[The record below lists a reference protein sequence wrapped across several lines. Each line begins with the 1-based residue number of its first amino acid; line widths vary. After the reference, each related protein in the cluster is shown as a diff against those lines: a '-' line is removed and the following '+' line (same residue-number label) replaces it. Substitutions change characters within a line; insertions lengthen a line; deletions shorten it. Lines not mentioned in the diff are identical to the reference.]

1 MALISPILDNRT
13 FEQLRQELVDR
24 IPVYTPEWT
33 NFNRSDPGIAL
44 LELFA
49 YLGESLLYR
58 FNQIPDTTKVAFL
71 RMLGVTPRNAEPA
84 GTVVACSTELPEGVE
99 VPRGS
104 IASGGSVKFETQGD
118 IVVWPIT
125 VIAAAKIRVADA
137 DTQAEQDRRSD
148 AAHRANLD
156 PTMAAFYETAQIPA
170 DPTEPGAAPV
180 DISASIDHFL
190 WIAVQRT
197 KTTDLSKLSGRGVYI
212 GMAFDTTVAEPF
224 ALQNLDAAGAAA
236 FASPQLTVDP
246 PAMLWELWQGPDAEA
261 AFTTLDIGDD
271 TTRGLTT
278 TGTVEVILPK
288 TLPVLPVYDPVN
300 PGGGADSPPPLI
312 DEKDQANV
320 VAWLRV
326 SRPAQV
332 HINDAIRNVS
342 WIGVNAVGVIQSLTA
357 TPEFL
362 GTGDGDTDQ
371 RFPLA
376 QRPVLPGTVEL
387 DVEETDGWKPWT
399 EVAPYATG
407 GVGASTFTVD
417 YAAGAVTFDGKE
429 VPQRGQRIRTR
440 SYRYGGG
447 VAGNVVAKSISKIAT
462 AAAGVDAVNPFPA
475 TGGVDPASLADALD
489 EIPAR
494 VHRRDR
500 AVIADDFRDLALE
513 VAGVARAETLPLL
526 HPDTPDVAAAGVVSV
541 VVFPTEDQQN
551 PSAPMPD
558 FVLLRSVARYLDVRR
573 LVTTELYVIPPTY
586 RKVVVSAGIQVK
598 SGYQVDAVRRWV
610 DTILR
615 QYLSGLPPLGPDGN
629 GWPLGRTV
637 RRAEL
642 EAVAV
647 QVEGVEYMT
656 GLLLAVPGSTGYHTV
671 ETVELKRWE
680 MPEIVGLTVVSG
692 EPLPA
697 GVPYEPA
704 PPETEPVPLPPDVC

>member
-71 RMLGVTPRNAEPA
+71 RMLGVAPANAEPA
-84 GTVVACSTELPEGVE
+84 TTVVACSTELPEGVE

-104 IASGGSVKFETQGD
+104 TTSGGAAKFETQGD
-118 IVVWPIT
+118 IVVWPLD
-125 VIAAAKIRVADA
+125 VVGAAKIGVADA
-137 DTQAEQDRRSD
+137 TTRADQDRRAD

-156 PTMAAFYETAQIPA
+156 PTHAAFYETAQIPP
-170 DPTEPGAAPV
+170 DPTAPGSAPV
-180 DISASIDHFL
+180 DISASIDHFV
-190 WIAVQRT
+190 WIALQR
-197 KTTDLSKLSGRGVYI
+197 KATTDLTKLSGRSVFI
-212 GMAFDTTVAEPF
+212 GMAFDTTVPESF
-224 ALQNLDAAGAAA
+224 ALQTLDAAGAAE

-246 PAMLWELWQGPDAEA
+246 PAMLWELWQGPGAKNAFA
-261 AFTTLDIGDD
+261 ALDIGDD

-288 TLPVLPVYDPVN
+288 TLPALPVYDPFN

-312 DEKDQANV
+312 DEKQQANV

-332 HINDAIRNVS
+332 HINDAIHNVS
-342 WIGVNAVGVIQSLTA
+342 WLGINAVGVIQSLTA

-376 QRPVLPGTVEL
+376 QRPVLPGTIQL
-387 DVEETDGWKPWT
+387 DVEESDSWTPWT

-407 GVGASTFTVD
+407 GADDRTFTVD
-417 YAAGAVTFDGKE
+417 YAAGAVTFAGKK

-440 SYRYGGG
+440 SYKYGGG
-447 VAGNVVAKSISKIAT
+447 TAGNVVAKSISHIAT
-462 AAAGVDAVNPFPA
+462 ATAGVDAVNPFPA
-475 TGGVDPASLADALD
+475 AGGVDPASLADAID

-494 VHRRDR
+494 VNRRDR

-513 VAGVARAETLPLL
+513 VAGVSRAETLPLL
-526 HPDTPDVAAAGVVSV
+526 HPDSPDVAAAGVVSV
-541 VVFPTEDQQN
+541 VVFPIEDQAS

-558 FVLLRSVARYLDVRR
+558 FVLLRSVARYLDARR

-586 RKVVVSAGIQVK
+586 QKVVVSAGIQVK
-598 SGYQVDAVRRWV
+598 TGYQVDAVRRWV

-615 QYLSGLPPLGPDGN
+615 QYLSPLPPLGPEGN

-656 GLLLAVPGSTGYHTV
+656 GLLLAVPGPTGYDTV
-671 ETVELKRWE
+671 DTVELKRWE
-680 MPEIVGLTVVSG
+680 VPEIVDLTVVSG
-692 EPLPA
+692 DPLPI
-697 GVPYEPA
+697 GVPYEPT
-704 PPETEPVPLPPDVC
+704 PPQTQPVPLPPDVC

>member
-13 FEQLRQELVDR
+13 FEQLRQELVGR
-24 IPVYTPEWT
+24 IPFYTPEWT
-33 NFNRSDPGIAL
+33 NFNPSDPGIAL
-44 LELFA
+44 LDLFA
-49 YLGESLLYR
+49 YLGESLIYR

-71 RMLGVTPRNAEPA
+71 RMLGVAPANAEPA
-84 GTVVACSTELPEGVE
+84 TTVVGCSTELPEGVQ

-104 IASGGSVKFETQGD
+104 TASAGSVKFETQGD
-118 IVVWPIT
+118 IVVWPLE
-125 VIAAAKIRVADA
+125 VIGAAKIGVSKAT
-137 DTQAEQDRRSD
+137 TQADQDRRSD
-148 AAHRANLD
+148 AAHRASLD
-156 PTMAAFYETAQIPA
+156 PTLAAFYETAQIPA

-180 DISASIDHFL
+180 DISASIDHFV
-190 WIAVQRT
+190 WIALQRT
-197 KTTDLSKLSGRGVYI
+197 KTTELAKLSGRSVFI
-212 GMAFDTTVAEPF
+212 GMAFDTKVPEPF
-224 ALQNLDAAGAAA
+224 ALQTLDAAGAAA

-246 PAMLWELWQGPDAEA
+246 PAMLWELWQGPGAKEAFAE
-261 AFTTLDIGDD
+261 LDIGDD

-278 TGTVEVILPK
+278 TGTVKVILPK
-288 TLPVLPVYDPVN
+288 TLPVLPVYDPFN

-332 HINDAIRNVS
+332 HINDAIHNVS
-342 WIGVNAVGVIQSLTA
+342 WIGVNAVGVVQSLTA

-376 QRPVLPGTVEL
+376 QRPVLPNTIEL
-387 DVEETDGWKPWT
+387 DVEETDGWKRWT
-399 EVAPYATG
+399 EAVPYAAR
-407 GVGASTFTVD
+407 GADASIFTVD
-417 YAAGAVTFDGKE
+417 YAAGAVTFGGKK
-429 VPQRGQRIRTR
+429 VPLRGQRIRTR

-447 VAGNVVAKSISKIAT
+447 AAGNVVAKAISKIAT
-462 AAAGVDAVNPFPA
+462 ATAGVDAVNYFAA
-475 TGGVDPASLADALD
+475 TGGVDPASLADAID

-513 VAGVARAETLPLL
+513 VTGVARAETLPLL
-526 HPDTPDVAAAGVVSV
+526 HPDTPEVAAAGVVSI
-541 VVFPTEDQQN
+541 VVFPIEDQAN

-558 FVLLRSVARYLDVRR
+558 FMLMRSVARYLDVRR

-586 RKVVVSAGIQVK
+586 RKVVVSAGIQAK
-598 SGYQVDAVRRWV
+598 TGYQTDAVRRWV

-615 QYLSGLPPLGPDGN
+615 QYLSPLPPLGPDGN

-656 GLLLAVPGSTGYHTV
+656 GLLLAVPGKTGWDTV
-671 ETVELKRWE
+671 DTVELKRWE
-680 MPEIVGLTVVSG
+680 VPEIVDVTVVSG
-692 EPLPA
+692 DPLPV
-697 GVPYEPA
+697 GVPYKPTPPA
-704 PPETEPVPLPPDVC
+704 SQPVPLPPDVC